1 MMNYDKIFDQDVDRN
16 FFYNEPGFRGRK
28 LIVGVI
34 SINNAVERLKKDE
47 YYTLVTY
54 MDGEKLPEEYVPLD
68 ERLES
73 GDLLATV
80 NPKLNMQDIV
90 RNGGIQMI
98 SKLSNGDEYLLGPGP
113 DTSHQK
119 NEYIY
124 YSTIKKT
131 EELYIKIIEFYNQK
145 EN

>member
-113 DTSHQK
+113 DTFYLSEMVQSQVDELKGMNIEQTRQK
-119 NEYIY
+119 
-124 YSTIKKT
+124 
-131 EELYIKIIEFYNQK
+131 
-145 EN
+145 

>member
-1 MMNYDKIFDQDVDRN
+1 MINYDNFFDKDIN
-16 FFYNEPGFRGRK
+16 KEFFYNEPGFRGRK
-28 LIVGVI
+28 LIVGVV

-113 DTSHQK
+113 DTFSL
-119 NEYIY
+119 
-124 YSTIKKT
+124 S
-131 EELYIKIIEFYNQK
+131 ELVQSLVDELKGIDIEQTRQR
-145 EN
+145 